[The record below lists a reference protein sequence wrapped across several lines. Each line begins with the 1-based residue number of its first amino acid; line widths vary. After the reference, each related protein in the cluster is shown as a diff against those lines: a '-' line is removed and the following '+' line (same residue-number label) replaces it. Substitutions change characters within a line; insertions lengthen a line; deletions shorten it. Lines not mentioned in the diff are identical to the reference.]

1 MTGLHI
7 CTDCPCHE
15 VLRSGAPIGWSRRS
29 GGGAL
34 ARLECL
40 SVSGGSRRMP
50 AAAAPGRTG
59 EGVPDDST
67 QRACVHRRRRP
78 VRLRV
83 GLGVPRVHER
93 ARRCRV
99 EVRMVRHLRRD
110 RPAGRDRRRIARLG
124 SRDPARGGRPGWR
137 WLALAPLLLAIAPML
152 MPEALVVLFT
162 EGLGGGAIAV
172 ALLAIGGGFAISGRG
187 ALWARIA
194 CGILSFLLLAGVSA
208 TALVLGRA
216 AAPGNEAR
224 GWWTLLL
231 AASLLA
237 ILVLAASI
245 PFRPVVG
252 ENAADERRSAR
263 PQGDR
268 PLRREDST
276 NGGSPPG
283 PPGRERC
290 RTRHAGSLRGCGNR
304 RWRLRCSE
312 RRRRRCRRQER

>member
-1 MTGLHI
+1 
-7 CTDCPCHE
+7 
-15 VLRSGAPIGWSRRS
+15 
-29 GGGAL
+29 
-34 ARLECL
+34 
-40 SVSGGSRRMP
+40 MP

-59 EGVPDDST
+59 EGVPDDAPES
-67 QRACVHRRRRP
+67 QRRMAVGALCGFAWASAFRAYMSELAGAASKFEWFGTFGAIVVPGAIVGGLLGWAHAI
-78 VRLRV
+78 RV
-83 GLGVPRVHER
+83 
-93 ARRCRV
+93 
-99 EVRMVRHLRRD
+99 
-110 RPAGRDRRRIARLG
+110 
-124 SRDPARGGRPGWR
+124 RGGRPGWR
-137 WLALAPLLLAIAPML
+137 WLALAPLLFAIAPML

-162 EGLGGGAIAV
+162 QGLGGGAIAV

-268 PLRREDST
+268 ALRRED
-276 NGGSPPG
+276 
-283 PPGRERC
+283 
-290 RTRHAGSLRGCGNR
+290 
-304 RWRLRCSE
+304 
-312 RRRRRCRRQER
+312 